1 MFAGRG
7 SQEAVLEGGRQKTR
21 QLIVPAPEM
30 FLHTITGFRE
40 NQNSTV
46 LVLN

>member
-21 QLIVPAPEM
+21 QLIVPVAEM
-30 FLHTITGFRE
+30 FLHIITGFRKS
-40 NQNSTV
+40 QNSTV

>member
-1 MFAGRG
+1 MLAGRG

-21 QLIVPAPEM
+21 QLIVPVSET
-30 FLHTITGFRE
+30 FLLVITGFRK
-40 NQNSTV
+40 NQNSAV